1 MPAELVHTM
10 EGTTPPHFVT
20 RLKTIEDIMNRA
32 KNQQKVVL
40 VGHLPD
46 WVIEKYFSDV
56 QVILIEESSR
66 SALLSSLDQEVI
78 GIVARGSALIDSE
91 VIQAAPNLQV
101 IARTGA
107 GYNTVDVEAASLRK
121 IPVLYTPGAMS
132 RAVAEHTVGLIL
144 AAAKDLRGWHQR
156 VLEGAWQERY
166 RRLNLDLEGATLG
179 IVGLGSIGRQV
190 WHLLQNFDLT
200 VLVSDPYL
208 EPSDFAQESLRS
220 VSLTELLENSDIVT
234 LHAPLKNDTRGLIN
248 VANIENFK
256 PGAILIN
263 TARGELVESYDVL
276 YSALESGRLGFVAL
290 DTLISEPPDLAHPI
304 FHHPKVL
311 FSGHT
316 ASRTSR
322 AQERMFRTLGEDMKA
337 VLQGRKPRKE
347 NVVNPQVIGA

>member
-1 MPAELVHTM
+1 MKRRE
-10 EGTTPPHFVT
+10 
-20 RLKTIEDIMNRA
+20 K
-32 KNQQKVVL
+32 QQKVVF

-66 SALLSSLDQEVI
+66 SDLLSSLDREVI

-91 VIQAAPNLQV
+91 VIQAAPNLKV

-107 GYNTVDVEAASLRK
+107 GYNTVDVEAASVRK

-144 AAAKDLRGWHQR
+144 AATKDLLGWHQR

-200 VLVSDPYL
+200 VVVTDPYL
-208 EPSDFAQESLRS
+208 EPSDFDQERLRS
-220 VSLTELLENSDIVT
+220 VPLTELLENSDIVT
-234 LHAPLKNDTRGLIN
+234 LHAPLTKETRGFIN
-248 VANIENFK
+248 TTNIESFK

-263 TARGELVESYDVL
+263 TARGELVESYDLL

-290 DTLISEPPDLAHPI
+290 DTLISEPPDLSHPI

-311 FSGHT
+311 FSGHV
-316 ASRTSR
+316 AARTSR
-322 AQERMFRTLGEDMKA
+322 AQERMFCTLGEDLKA
-337 VLQGRKPRKE
+337 VLQGKKPRRE

>member
-1 MPAELVHTM
+1 MK
-10 EGTTPPHFVT
+10 G
-20 RLKTIEDIMNRA
+20 RK
-32 KNQQKVVL
+32 KQQKLVI

-46 WVIEKYFSDV
+46 WVIEKFFSDF
-56 QVILIEESSR
+56 QAISIEEPSR
-66 SALLSSLDQEVI
+66 SDLLSSLDEEVV
-78 GIVARGSALIDSE
+78 GIVARGSTMIDSE

-107 GYNTVDVEAASLRK
+107 GYNTIDVETASLRN

-144 AAAKDLRGWHQR
+144 AAAKDLLGWHQR

-166 RRLNLDLEGATLG
+166 HRLNVDLEGATLG

-200 VLVSDPYL
+200 VLVADPYL
-208 EPSDFAQESLRS
+208 EPADFAQEKLRS
-220 VSLTELLENSDIVT
+220 VPLKELLENSDIVT
-234 LHAPLKNDTRGLIN
+234 LHTPLKDETRGLVN
-248 VANIENFK
+248 AANIENFK

-263 TARGELVESYDVL
+263 AARGQLVESYDVL

-290 DTLISEPPDLAHPI
+290 DTLILEPPDLSHPI

-311 FSGHT
+311 FSGHV
-316 ASRTSR
+316 AARTSR
-322 AQERMFRTLGEDMKA
+322 AQERMLRTLGEDMKA
-337 VLQGRKPRKE
+337 VLEGKKPRRE
-347 NVVNPQVIGA
+347 NVVNPQVIEA

>member
-1 MPAELVHTM
+1 MKRRKKQH
-10 EGTTPPHFVT
+10 
-20 RLKTIEDIMNRA
+20 KI
-32 KNQQKVVL
+32 VL
-40 VGHLPD
+40 VGPLPD
-46 WVIEKYFSDV
+46 WFIEEFFSDV
-56 QVILIEESSR
+56 QVILIDESSR
-66 SALLSSLDQEVI
+66 SDLLSSLDEEVI

-91 VIQAAPNLQV
+91 VIQEAPNLQV

-107 GYNTVDVEAASLRK
+107 GYNTVDVEAASLRR

-144 AAAKDLRGWHQR
+144 AAAKDLLGWHQR
-156 VLEGAWQERY
+156 VLKGAWQERY
-166 RRLNLDLEGATLG
+166 HRLNLDLEGATLG

-200 VLVSDPYL
+200 VLVTDPYL
-208 EPSDFAQESLRS
+208 EPSDFAQERLRS
-220 VSLTELLENSDIVT
+220 VPLTELLEHSDIVT
-234 LHAPLKNDTRGLIN
+234 LHAPLTDETRGLIN
-248 VANIENFK
+248 AANIGNFK

-263 TARGELVESYDVL
+263 TARGKLVESYDLL

-290 DTLISEPPDLAHPI
+290 DTMISEPPDLSHPL

-337 VLQGRKPRKE
+337 VLQGKKPRRE
-347 NVVNPQVIGA
+347 NVVNPQVIDA